1 MTTKTIKFNDDLLEQ
16 AEAEAKKQ
24 NRTFSG
30 YVRNLV
36 IESLQGREPTAE
48 EQALLE
54 DYDRRRQESGYRT
67 ISEAQ
72 MRQELESE

>member
-1 MTTKTIKFNDDLLEQ
+1 MTTKTIKFNDDLLRQ

-36 IESLQGREPTAE
+36 IQSLEGRTVTAE

-54 DYDRRRQESGYRT
+54 DYDRRRREPGYRT
-67 ISEAQ
+67 LSEAE
-72 MRQELESE
+72 MRRELEGE